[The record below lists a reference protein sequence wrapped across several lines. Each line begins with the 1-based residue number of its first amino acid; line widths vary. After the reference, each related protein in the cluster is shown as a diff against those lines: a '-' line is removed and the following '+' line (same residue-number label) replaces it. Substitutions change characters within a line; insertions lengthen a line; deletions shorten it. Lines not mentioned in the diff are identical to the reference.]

1 MRLNEADS
9 FYMDS
14 AKASNSLRAIF
25 DQAVELPGSQ
35 RDEFLKTACGPDMK
49 LRAAVESL
57 LAAHDRAGSFLA
69 DPVIAPN
76 LLQAREI
83 LSPNSRIDRYTL
95 IRVLG
100 EGGYGTVYLAEQDP
114 PLRRRVALKVIKP
127 GMDTKQVVARF
138 EAERQALAMMDHPNI
153 AKVFDAG
160 STNTGLPYFAMEL
173 VDGIPIT
180 KFCRSYEID
189 IQARL
194 RLFISVC
201 AAVQHAHE
209 KGVIHRDLKPGNIL
223 VAFQDGNPMPKIID
237 FGIAKALLSDISSE
251 LRKSQGDE
259 PITSEPPFLGTPQYM
274 SPEQANNSGHKVD
287 SRSDVYS
294 LGALLYELLTDVP
307 PFDQAQFKSVAL
319 EEIRRMLQEIQ
330 PPAPSKRMGFND
342 RRLPGNLD
350 RIVMKA
356 MSKDASR
363 RYQTAGALGADV
375 ERCVDGG
382 SIKMVGRPW
391 RERLHLGGFH
401 RRWRLALIALCLVGI
416 IIIVVGMGLGFW
428 RYHGRHAPT
437 VPSAPTAALVTSPI
451 ASIPAVWLHFAS
463 GVTELERLDNAMMCF
478 TNRGYKFQDLPL
490 EIIGT
495 TFTRRAGGRPTSV
508 EIDASA
514 GTTVYVLINSNI
526 DFKRMD
532 KLNTQLL
539 ASGWIRLADCEYGG
553 QYPLAVYR
561 LSTSSRQHLTLDGAG
576 FTGFIVAARN
586 LNLRP
591 PAPSSSENAPT
602 TGP

>member
-1 MRLNEADS
+1 
-9 FYMDS
+9 MDS

-127 GMDTKQVVARF
+127 GMDTRQVIARF
-138 EAERQALAMMDHPNI
+138 ELERQALAMMDHPNI

-237 FGIAKALLSDISSE
+237 FGTAKAKATN
-251 LRKSQGDE
+251 R
-259 PITSEPPFLGTPQYM
+259 
-274 SPEQANNSGHKVD
+274 
-287 SRSDVYS
+287 SR
-294 LGALLYELLTDVP
+294 P
-307 PFDQAQFKSVAL
+307 
-319 EEIRRMLQEIQ
+319 
-330 PPAPSKRMGFND
+330 
-342 RRLPGNLD
+342 
-350 RIVMKA
+350 
-356 MSKDASR
+356 SR
-363 RYQTAGALGADV
+363 RFLA
-375 ERCVDGG
+375 
-382 SIKMVGRPW
+382 
-391 RERLHLGGFH
+391 
-401 RRWRLALIALCLVGI
+401 RR
-416 IIIVVGMGLGFW
+416 
-428 RYHGRHAPT
+428 
-437 VPSAPTAALVTSPI
+437 
-451 ASIPAVWLHFAS
+451 
-463 GVTELERLDNAMMCF
+463 
-478 TNRGYKFQDLPL
+478 
-490 EIIGT
+490 
-495 TFTRRAGGRPTSV
+495 
-508 EIDASA
+508 
-514 GTTVYVLINSNI
+514 NI
-526 DFKRMD
+526 
-532 KLNTQLL
+532 
-539 ASGWIRLADCEYGG
+539 
-553 QYPLAVYR
+553 
-561 LSTSSRQHLTLDGAG
+561 
-576 FTGFIVAARN
+576 
-586 LNLRP
+586 
-591 PAPSSSENAPT
+591 
-602 TGP
+602 